1 MPLID
6 PGQRAA
12 AFTLQDADGNTHRLS
27 ALKGRPVVLYF
38 YPRDSTPGCT
48 TQACAFRD
56 WVTTQTSHDG
66 VGSQTSQGPDAATIL
81 GVSPD
86 SAKAHQKFA
95 TKQSLNF
102 PLLIDPDQ
110 AIAEKYGVWQ
120 EKSMYGKTYMGIVRT
135 TYLID
140 ATGKVARRW
149 DKVKVKGHVD
159 EVVTALAAL

>member
-1 MPLID
+1 MPLIE
-6 PGQRAA
+6 PGTRAA
-12 AFTLQDADGNTHRLS
+12 AFNLKDADGTAHRLS
-27 ALKGRPVVLYF
+27 AFKGRPVVLYF

-48 TQACAFRD
+48 KQACAFRD
-56 WVTTQTSHDG
+56 WVATQSSGDTHAEIEKHG
-66 VGSQTSQGPDAATIL
+66 AVVF

-86 SAKAHQKFA
+86 DAKAHAKFA
-95 TKQSLNF
+95 DKQSLNF

-110 AIAEKYGVWQ
+110 KVAEKYGVWQ

-140 ATGKVARRW
+140 AAGKVARRW

-159 EVVTALAAL
+159 EVIAAVAEL